1 MGQSSGL
8 IPNRAKASANG
19 EPAMACAQER
29 HPDHHPNKRK
39 GE

>member
-8 IPNRAKASANG
+8 IATRAYASANG
-19 EPAMACAQER
+19 EPATACAQEL